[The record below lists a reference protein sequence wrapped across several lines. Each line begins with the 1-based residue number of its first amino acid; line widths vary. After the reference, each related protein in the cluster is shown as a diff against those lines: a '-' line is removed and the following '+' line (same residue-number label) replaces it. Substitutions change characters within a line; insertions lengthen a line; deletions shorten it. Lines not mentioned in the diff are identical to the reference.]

1 VPPRRP
7 PAGLQAQLGLLAH
20 ADAFLLDHRF
30 RGNIRQVLVCLDVG
44 ADFAQR
50 PRVVAGLENVVR
62 PAAIGD
68 DDILG
73 ADGRSRTQQVLR
85 VSRPDADVAGA
96 NSKPVADWLTAELK
110 DSPVPAIAPG

>member
-1 VPPRRP
+1 M
-7 PAGLQAQLGLLAH
+7 
-20 ADAFLLDHRF
+20 
-30 RGNIRQVLVCLDVG
+30 VCLDVG

-62 PAAIGD
+62 LAAIGD

-96 NSKPVADWLTAELK
+96 NSKPVSSHFSVAQRPIADWLTAELK
-110 DSPVPAIAPG
+110 ASPVPAIAPG